1 MGLVLVY
8 VVYSILSNSHWS
20 TLSHFLFGL
29 IVLLERSV
37 LRTKEARDKDLTAVK
52 ADSRDELEKAIVMKM
67 KSVTNADESVCIAL
81 LEDNNYDVKTS
92 IEAFFQS
99 S

>member
-1 MGLVLVY
+1 VRDND
-8 VVYSILSNSHWS
+8 LSAIES
-20 TLSHFLFGL
+20 
-29 IVLLERSV
+29 
-37 LRTKEARDKDLTAVK
+37 
-52 ADSRDELEKAIVMKM
+52 DSRDELEKAIVMKM
-67 KSVTNADESVCIAL
+67 KSVTNADENVCIAL

>member
-1 MGLVLVY
+1 VF
-8 VVYSILSNSHWS
+8 S
-20 TLSHFLFGL
+20 L
-29 IVLLERSV
+29 IVLLERAV
-37 LRTKEARDKDLTAVK
+37 LRTKEARDNDLTAVK

-67 KSVTNADESVCIAL
+67 KSVTDADESVCIAL

>member
-1 MGLVLVY
+1 MQ
-8 VVYSILSNSHWS
+8 SIPFSATH
-20 TLSHFLFGL
+20 TDPLSHFVFGL
-29 IVLLERSV
+29 IVLSERSV
-37 LRTKEARDKDLTAVK
+37 LRTKEARDNDLTAVK

-67 KSVTNADESVCIAL
+67 KSVTNADESVCVAL

-99 S
+99 